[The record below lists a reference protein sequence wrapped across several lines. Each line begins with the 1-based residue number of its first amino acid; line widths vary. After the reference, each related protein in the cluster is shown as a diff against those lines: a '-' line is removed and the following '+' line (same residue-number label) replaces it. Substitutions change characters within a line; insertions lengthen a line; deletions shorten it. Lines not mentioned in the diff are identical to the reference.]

1 MNMPLFLCFSTTF
14 YTKIFSLEAKSMNKE
29 MKLGIANEALV
40 VKFIGDVDNLVSEN
54 YKNKL
59 ETIINENKYKKV
71 IMDFSN
77 VTFIDSSGLGLILGR
92 YNQLKKTNGTL
103 YVCGVNKQTEKIFNI
118 AGIWTIVDKYD
129 SINHALKTVGA
140 SR

>member
-1 MNMPLFLCFSTTF
+1 
-14 YTKIFSLEAKSMNKE
+14 MNKE
-29 MKLGIANEALV
+29 MKLGVANESLV
-40 VKFIGDVDNLVSEN
+40 VKFIGDLDNLVSEN
-54 YKNKL
+54 YKSKL
-59 ETIINENKYKKV
+59 EAIINENKYKKV

-77 VTFIDSSGLGLILGR
+77 VTFIDSSGIGLILGR

-118 AGIWTIVDKYD
+118 AGIWTIIEKYE

>member
-1 MNMPLFLCFSTTF
+1 M
-14 YTKIFSLEAKSMNKE
+14 MNKE
-29 MKLGIANEALV
+29 MKLGIANNALI
-40 VKFIGDVDNLVSEN
+40 VKFVGDVDNLVCEP

-71 IMDFSN
+71 IMDFSK

-92 YNQLKKTNGTL
+92 YNQLRRTNSNL

-118 AGIWTIVDKYD
+118 AGIWTIMDRYE
-129 SINHALKTVGA
+129 NLEQALKTVGV
-140 SR
+140 SK

>member
-1 MNMPLFLCFSTTF
+1 
-14 YTKIFSLEAKSMNKE
+14 MNKE
-29 MKLGIANEALV
+29 MKLGIAKNALV
-40 VKFIGDVDNLVSEN
+40 VKFSGDVDNLVCES

-92 YNQLKKTNGTL
+92 YNQLKKYNGTL
-103 YVCGVNKQTEKIFNI
+103 YMSGINKQTEKIFNI
-118 AGIWTIVDKYD
+118 AGIWTIMDKYESLD
-129 SINHALKTVGA
+129 HALKSVGA

>member
-1 MNMPLFLCFSTTF
+1 
-14 YTKIFSLEAKSMNKE
+14 MNKE
-29 MKLGIANEALV
+29 MKLGIANNALI
-40 VKFIGDVDNLVSEN
+40 VKFIGDVDNLVCES

-92 YNQLKKTNGTL
+92 YNQLKKYNGNL
-103 YVCGVNKQTEKIFNI
+103 YMTGVNKQAEKIFNI
-118 AGIWTIVDKYD
+118 AGIWTIMDRYD
-129 SINHALKTVGA
+129 NLEQAIKTVGA
-140 SR
+140 SK

>member
-1 MNMPLFLCFSTTF
+1 
-14 YTKIFSLEAKSMNKE
+14 MNKE
-29 MKLGIANEALV
+29 MKLGTANNALI
-40 VKFIGDVDNLVSEN
+40 VKFIGDIDNLVCES

-92 YNQLKKTNGTL
+92 YNQLKKHNGNL
-103 YVCGVNKQTEKIFNI
+103 YMTGVNKQAEKIFNI
-118 AGIWTIVDKYD
+118 AGIWTIMDRYE
-129 SINHALKTVGA
+129 NLEQALKTVGV
-140 SR
+140 SKWIK